1 MGVSKDWGQL
11 VATNGLAPVAIA
23 TDTTTLSAAIDSS
36 LYRKL
41 SFVIT
46 SGVVTDGTYTP
57 ILQSSATSGGTYAD
71 DDAIMSAW
79 TAIGAS
85 DDAGVWEVAVDLDAV
100 DQPFLKVEITSAT
113 TSTGA
118 LLAGTWVGEL
128 KTV

>member
-11 VATNGLAPVAIA
+11 TSTNALAPVAIA
-23 TDTTTLSAAIDSS
+23 TDTTTLTTALDSTP
-36 LYRKL
+36 YRKL
-41 SFVIT
+41 SFIIT

-79 TAIGAS
+79 SVVGAS
-85 DDAGVWEVAVDLDAV
+85 DDGAVWEVAVDLDAV

-113 TSTGA
+113 TTTGA
-118 LLAGTWVGEL
+118 LLSVVAVGEL
-128 KTV
+128 MEY